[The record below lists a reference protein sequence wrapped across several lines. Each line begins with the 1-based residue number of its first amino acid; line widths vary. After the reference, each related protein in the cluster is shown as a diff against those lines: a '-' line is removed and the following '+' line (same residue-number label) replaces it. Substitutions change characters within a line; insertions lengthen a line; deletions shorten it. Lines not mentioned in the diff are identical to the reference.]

1 MTIDTPAL
9 PAGYE
14 WGFVVGQIIEAVADQ
29 AGDADRFP
37 ESRPM
42 SGTIRFE
49 PLVEMQTVTTP
60 TPAFV
65 AHKKVTVNLN
75 DDGELID
82 ADGLPGVWLVT
93 GVYRVSFQ
101 LVDATIPAFS
111 IEVLA
116 THTIA
121 APLDLPLQAPY
132 VAPPG
137 TTVQTL
143 VVPSGLTE
151 GDVLIKTGTFFVG
164 VPQSTFEGPAGPT
177 GPAGSTGPAG
187 PAGPAG
193 PTGPTGPT
201 GATGAPGA
209 VPTASDYVV
218 VGTGRPD
225 QYATTGFSQAQ
236 LNALP
241 NGCEYRSTDGSGVGA
256 WRWEKRAGSWKVTM
270 GDTGWR
276 QVSVTSG
283 YGTQVRRVN
292 NVVEFRMTVS
302 GNATVMPNWAV
313 PAGFKMGNI
322 NRDQVPMYRAGTT
335 IPYGWIA
342 YDTDWIS
349 HLFGAANALNAFG
362 RMVWTTSDTWPT
374 TLPGTAA

>member
-14 WGFVVGQIIEAVADQ
+14 WGFVVGQIIEAIADQ

-42 SGTIRFE
+42 TGTVRFE

-116 THTIA
+116 THTIV

-137 TTVQTL
+137 TSVQTL

-151 GDVLIKTGTFFVG
+151 GDVLIKTGTTITG
-164 VPQSTFEGPAGPT
+164 APQSTFSGTDGRDMIVIGTDPPEDEAVLWLDEEADGNPITGSPFELRGVGSPEGVVVAGPGVYYT
-177 GPAGSTGPAG
+177 DSAGT
-187 PAGPAG
+187 
-193 PTGPTGPT
+193 
-201 GATGAPGA
+201 
-209 VPTASDYVV
+209 
-218 VGTGRPD
+218 
-225 QYATTGFSQAQ
+225 
-236 LNALP
+236 N
-241 NGCEYRSTDGSGVGA
+241 GA
-256 WRWEKRAGSWKVTM
+256 WRWIKTSGV
-270 GDTGWR
+270 GNTGW
-276 QVSVTSG
+276 SVYYGKTFRIVYGPWSPGFSSYENKLLLSRVGDLVTLESMAVGVNTGAVGYDGTAYILPLGFRGPGNLGGVNLNGSGLSMAWTADRLIKGSAALTSL
-283 YGTQVRRVN
+283 YISWLT
-292 NVVEFRMTVS
+292 
-302 GNATVMPNWAV
+302 
-313 PAGFKMGNI
+313 
-322 NRDQVPMYRAGTT
+322 RDP
-335 IPYGWIA
+335 
-342 YDTDWIS
+342 
-349 HLFGAANALNAFG
+349 
-362 RMVWTTSDTWPT
+362 WPT
-374 TLPGTAA
+374 TLPGTAV